1 MDIDNKIL
9 KYVEGTLKG
18 QDKKDFEVLINS
30 DAELKLKVEALSDL
44 YNNSVPESPPYQLR
58 QKIYNMIGIND
69 ESFMDIIIKKTS
81 NILNILTGEDYLIN
95 IQPAFV
101 TRSNEKSLLFS
112 TKSITNFSSTFFP
125 FNFILSLKSF
135 KCGEVYNPTL

>member
-9 KYVEGTLKG
+9 KYIEGTLKG
-18 QDKKDFEVLINS
+18 HDKKDFEVLINL

-69 ESFMDIIIKKTS
+69 E
-81 NILNILTGEDYLIN
+81 
-95 IQPAFV
+95 
-101 TRSNEKSLLFS
+101 
-112 TKSITNFSSTFFP
+112 FP
-125 FNFILSLKSF
+125 
-135 KCGEVYNPTL
+135 E